1 VRISPDRAL
10 YLSRVLAD
18 SLRSDPNLAAQVDRE
33 TLRRAVTREIGEAAR
48 ELEEI
53 EEKVRQSVAKR
64 KGANSR
70 DFDLIFARDFEL
82 ELRKHG
88 A

>member
-1 VRISPDRAL
+1 MRISPDRAL
-10 YLSRVLAD
+10 YLSRVLAE
-18 SLRSDPNLAAQVDRE
+18 SLQSDPALAAQVDRE

-48 ELEEI
+48 ELEGI
-53 EEKVRQSVAKR
+53 EERVRQAVAKR